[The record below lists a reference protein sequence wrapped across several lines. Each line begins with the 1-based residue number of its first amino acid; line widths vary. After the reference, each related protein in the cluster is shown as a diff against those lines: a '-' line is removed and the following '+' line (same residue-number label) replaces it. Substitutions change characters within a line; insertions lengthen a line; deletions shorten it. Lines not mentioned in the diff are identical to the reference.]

1 MTTPHRYVP
10 AVLFLALTLGCSGE
24 PKIVYVPGD
33 GYQESIHVATEQG
46 PEAVVDVGEP
56 LTLHV
61 TRRSGPWVETDAA
74 ELDDDACRLVNPPDP
89 TELEVADNV
98 TWVADPQEDAIFSA
112 GLRDDHTRTVTID
125 RKGRFTL
132 TATSASWCFE
142 PFAGPP
148 VTVDV
153 GVTNEILDHAEE
165 PSTADL
171 DGITKRGFLRVLTVH
186 NPLYFTF
193 DGNKRLG
200 LAVETSHLFEKHLAK
215 KIGRVRSP
223 TIVLVPVA
231 RDELLPSL
239 VAGRGDVAVA
249 NLTITPD
256 REAEVAFSEPTY
268 PGVSELV
275 ITGPAAPDV
284 ASLDDL
290 VGTELHLRPSSSY
303 FEHMQALNAERIRQG
318 KPPIPVQP
326 ADENLEDY
334 DLLDLVNAG
343 VLPAIVVDSHKA
355 SFWAQVFSDIVIHD
369 DLAIHTGANVGW
381 AVRKNNPQLLKT
393 VNDFVKTVRKGSLLG
408 NMTLSRYLGSTDW
421 MDRAVAGAHRERYD
435 QLAQTFRK
443 YAAEYDFDWVMIAA
457 QGYQESRFDQSKRSS
472 AGAVGIMQL
481 LPTTAADR
489 VVGIPDISTAD
500 ANIHAGV
507 KYLAW
512 LRDHYFSDDNIDP
525 LDRILFS
532 FAAYNAGPGNV
543 ARARRKTKALG
554 FDPDRWFGHVEVGMY
569 RSVSGEPVSYVR
581 NVYKYYVTYKRLEGL
596 RRARERALEREKRGT
611 EDQGRP

>member
-1 MTTPHRYVP
+1 MATPHPYLL
-10 AVLFLALTLGCSGE
+10 AVLSIALLAGCSGE
-24 PKIVYVPGD
+24 PETVYVPGD

-46 PEAVVDVGEP
+46 PEAVLEVDEP

-61 TRRSGPWVETDAA
+61 TRRSGPWVEADSSTL
-74 ELDDDACRLVNPPDP
+74 EDDACRLVDPPDP

-98 TWVADPQEDAIFSA
+98 TWVADPKEGVTFA
-112 GLRDDHTRTVTID
+112 GERSDDHTRTVTFD

-132 TATSASWCFE
+132 TATSASWCLE

-148 VTVDV
+148 VTIDV
-153 GVTNEILDHAEE
+153 GVSNEILDHVEE
-165 PSTADL
+165 PSTDDL

-193 DGNKRLG
+193 DGNSRRG
-200 LAVETSHLFEKHLAK
+200 LAVEMSRLLEEHLAEE
-215 KIGRVRSP
+215 IGRVRSP
-223 TIVLVPVA
+223 TVVFIPVA
-231 RDELLPSL
+231 RDQLLSGL
-239 VAGRGDVAVA
+239 VAGHGDLAVA

-256 REAEVAFSEPTY
+256 REAQVAFSEPTY
-268 PGVSELV
+268 PNVSELV
-275 ITGPAAPDV
+275 VTGPAAPDV

-290 VGTELHLRPSSSY
+290 VGTELHLRSSSSY
-303 FEHMQALNAERIRQG
+303 FEHVQAINAERDRQG
-318 KPPIPVQP
+318 KPPIPVEP

-355 SFWAQVFSDIVIHD
+355 AFWAQVFPEVVVHE
-369 DLAIHTGANVGW
+369 DLAIHTGSNVGW
-381 AVRKNNPQLLKT
+381 AVRKSNPQLLKT
-393 VNDFVKTVRKGSLLG
+393 VDNFVKTIRKGSLLG
-408 NMTLSRYLGSTDW
+408 NMVLSRYLDSTEW
-421 MDRAVAGAHRERYD
+421 MDSAVAGAHRERYD
-435 QLAQTFRK
+435 QLAQTFKK
-443 YAAEYDFDWVMIAA
+443 YAAQYGFDWMMIAA

-489 VVGIPDISTAD
+489 VVGIPDISTPD

-512 LRDHYFSDDNIDP
+512 LRDHYFSEDNIDP
-525 LDRILFS
+525 LDRMLLS
-532 FAAYNAGPGNV
+532 FAAYNAGPGNI

-554 FDPDRWFGHVEVGMY
+554 YDPNRWFGNVEVGMY

-596 RRARERALEREKRGT
+596 RQARERALKRQ
-611 EDQGRP
+611 QGG